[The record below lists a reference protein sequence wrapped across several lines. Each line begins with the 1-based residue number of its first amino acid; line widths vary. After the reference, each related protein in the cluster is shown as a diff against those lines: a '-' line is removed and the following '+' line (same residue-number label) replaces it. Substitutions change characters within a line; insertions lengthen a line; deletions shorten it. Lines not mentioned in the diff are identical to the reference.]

1 MEGANRLKL
10 QIEIQQKAIFIS
22 DKKNKCYFEQFN
34 F

>member
-22 DKKNKCYFEQFN
+22 DKKRINVF
-34 F
+34 